1 MSWARAGSHRKTCQ
15 RTEEEGE
22 GERDGQD
29 EEALTFT
36 VSRERGTAT
45 AKEWGQIKREKKPQ
59 SPRTPCLT
67 PVIHWDT
74 SFWPALIHDC
84 STRQLSTIQHEE
96 SPLTATRS
104 AAIIC
109 MGDKLSC
116 LKSIVLICRTLF
128 WLLRT
133 SLKLPECIIV
143 LQCFLQHILSMLK
156 TADHY
161 PNLCCVLSGVIF
173 SQQAAKKI
181 LYTAKQICVDMSNC
195 CLSQHARTHTHLDM
209 QIC

>member
-1 MSWARAGSHRKTCQ
+1 MSPGGFPQEDLSADWGRRRGRARQTGWGPDLYCQ
-15 RTEEEGE
+15 
-22 GERDGQD
+22 
-29 EEALTFT
+29 
-36 VSRERGTAT
+36 SRERDSDSKGGG
-45 AKEWGQIKREKKPQ
+45 EIKRVKKPQ
-59 SPRTPCLT
+59 SPLTPCLT

-84 STRQLSTIQHEE
+84 SAQQLSTNQQAE

-104 AAIIC
+104 AAIVC

-116 LKSIVLICRTLF
+116 LKSIVLICKTLF

-143 LQCFLQHILSMLK
+143 LQCILRYISSMLK

-161 PNLCCVLSGVIF
+161 PNLCCALSGVIF

-181 LYTAKQICVDMSNC
+181 LCTAKQICVDMSNC
-195 CLSQHARTHTHLDM
+195 CVYSSTHTH
-209 QIC
+209 I